1 MLHLRVQFFRLRCLE
16 NRGNS
21 KVLGSAGGV
30 FSGQV
35 WTRATSATLQLRE
48 DPAMSGGSFQTPRKG
63 RSDFTKAVKR
73 RVAERAA
80 YRCSMPKCRRLT
92 IGPGFSD
99 SESAT
104 CGVAAH
110 IYSAAD
116 GGPRGVGG
124 LSERERTSLSNAIWL
139 CETHAKLVDANRGD
153 SFPAEVLL
161 GYKELHEHLIRTE
174 LLDLAV
180 PYSWIR
186 EVEVLSS
193 SLFVPNTRLVLGR
206 LTLFTGPNNSGKS
219 SLCEWIAGAA
229 SAESV
234 GRWKTSFPSNAV
246 TEVVIRC
253 NRPEPVEMRLR
264 MLPNGMSDFSIDGRP
279 YPTNPLRINVL
290 RVNRSTMIESASLDD
305 IADIAHQLGEPD
317 GAVEKLVPRIV
328 EYGTGWL
335 RVAHIEMSGTTRRLV
350 ARTKVSDW
358 DLGYRQQGGAE
369 RVRTVIEFAI
379 VLAKMTARYSPV
391 LLVLDEMLENLDQRS
406 LAQLVADLAE
416 FCGELQVIVVLP
428 SGREEGALANWQGWV
443 RAAIERTPE
452 GSRIV

>member
-1 MLHLRVQFFRLRCLE
+1 
-16 NRGNS
+16 
-21 KVLGSAGGV
+21 
-30 FSGQV
+30 
-35 WTRATSATLQLRE
+35 
-48 DPAMSGGSFQTPRKG
+48 
-63 RSDFTKAVKR
+63 
-73 RVAERAA
+73 
-80 YRCSMPKCRRLT
+80 
-92 IGPGFSD
+92 
-99 SESAT
+99 
-104 CGVAAH
+104 
-110 IYSAAD
+110 
-116 GGPRGVGG
+116 
-124 LSERERTSLSNAIWL
+124 
-139 CETHAKLVDANRGD
+139 
-153 SFPAEVLL
+153 
-161 GYKELHEHLIRTE
+161 
-174 LLDLAV
+174 
-180 PYSWIR
+180 
-186 EVEVLSS
+186 
-193 SLFVPNTRLVLGR
+193 
-206 LTLFTGPNNSGKS
+206 
-219 SLCEWIAGAA
+219 
-229 SAESV
+229 
-234 GRWKTSFPSNAV
+234 
-246 TEVVIRC
+246 
-253 NRPEPVEMRLR
+253 

-428 SGREEGALANWQGWV
+428 SGREEGALAN
-443 RAAIERTPE
+443 
-452 GSRIV
+452 